1 MKRCITNCIP
11 SVIIWCGWSWTT
23 HFVFISTVNPSNPAI
38 THYNIGLGPVV
49 LNIKKF
55 QWSFMPCHSDSKL
68 RINQWHSQITRIQ
81 QVPKIKQ
88 GHHRSIASRHSNALQ
103 MEGSEA
109 WTDGF
114 LARIGS
120 QGDPEKP
127 RKLSFAGH
135 VWNPLS
141 FVCGSGLLP
150 FVTAVE
156 VCLLLLKILVLLFSH
171 LCFLFV
177 CLFVCLCVCLFVQFV
192 SFCSFF
198 LLPHALFQWILT
210 SMDL

>member
-1 MKRCITNCIP
+1 
-11 SVIIWCGWSWTT
+11 
-23 HFVFISTVNPSNPAI
+23 
-38 THYNIGLGPVV
+38 
-49 LNIKKF
+49 
-55 QWSFMPCHSDSKL
+55 
-68 RINQWHSQITRIQ
+68 
-81 QVPKIKQ
+81 
-88 GHHRSIASRHSNALQ
+88 

-135 VWNPLS
+135 VWNPMS
-141 FVCGSGLLP
+141 FVCGSGLLR
-150 FVTAVE
+150 FVTAVQ
-156 VCLLLLKILVLLFSH
+156 VCLLLLKILVLLLSH
-171 LCFLFV
+171 LCF
-177 CLFVCLCVCLFVQFV
+177 LCVCLFVQFV

-198 LLPHALFQWILT
+198 LLPHALFQLILT